1 MNIPPNEPINNG
13 VHDAARPKLLRD
25 YCVPRAND
33 PNSSINPPT
42 VTNRNFEIKPALINM
57 VSQQQFGGFPH
68 EDPHLHLSIFLG
80 ICETININGVT
91 DEAIRLRLFQFS
103 LKDKARA
110 WLFSLPAN
118 SIQTWD
124 QLFNVF
130 IAKYFPPSKTSRFRN
145 AITNFEQR
153 DGETLCEAWDR
164 YKDMLRC
171 CPHHGLERWLI
182 VQTFYNGLNPTDRL
196 SIDAS
201 AGGAIMNKEPD
212 EAYNLIEEIAINQHY
227 WIPERKKPTQHLACT
242 E

>member
-1 MNIPPNEPINNG
+1 M
-13 VHDAARPKLLRD
+13 
-25 YCVPRAND
+25 
-33 PNSSINPPT
+33 
-42 VTNRNFEIKPALINM
+42 
-57 VSQQQFGGFPH
+57 
-68 EDPHLHLSIFLG
+68 SIFLG
-80 ICETININGVT
+80 ICETIKINGVT

-124 QLFNVF
+124 QLLNVF

-145 AITNFEQR
+145 LITNFEQR

-227 WIPERKKPTQHLACT
+227 WIPERKKPSPTPGMHRVDDISMLSAKIDALQMALNKQTKQRTVASVNAATTCGN
-242 E
+242 